1 MSAPPSTLS
10 LAGKTLYISGHKGMV
25 GSALVRRLRA
35 AGCNNLLTRSHSEL
49 ELTDRPAVRTFFAAN
64 KIDWVVVAA
73 ARVGGI
79 HANNTYPADFLEE
92 NLDISSNLIVE
103 ARRAGVE
110 QLLFLGSSCIYPRL
124 ASSPIHESALL
135 SGPLEP
141 TNEPYAI
148 AKIAA
153 IKLCESSNRQHGT
166 DYRSL
171 MPANLYGPG
180 DNFHLAN
187 SHVLPALMR
196 KFHEAN
202 KSNAPSV
209 EVWGDGKARRE
220 FLHVDDLADSCVHFM
235 NLPPEDYHARL
246 DPRCSHLNIGIGH
259 DISIGECAEL
269 MQRIT
274 GFAGK
279 IVFDPTKPAGA
290 PRRHLDCSLAS
301 ELGWQAKISLED
313 GLAST
318 YEWFC
323 QQHQDGL
330 RLGS

>member
-1 MSAPPSTLS
+1 
-10 LAGKTLYISGHKGMV
+10 MV

-35 AGCNNLLTRSHSEL
+35 AGCNSLLTRSRSEL
-49 ELTDRPAVRTFFAAN
+49 DLTDRRALRTFLAAD

-79 HANNTYPADFLEE
+79 HANNSYPADFIEE
-92 NLDISSNLIVE
+92 NLDISSNLIIE
-103 ARRAGVE
+103 ARRAGIE
-110 QLLFLGSSCIYPRL
+110 RLLFLGSSCIYPRL
-124 ASSPIHESALL
+124 ASSPIPESALL
-135 SGPLEP
+135 TGPLEP
-141 TNEPYAI
+141 TNEPYAV
-148 AKIAA
+148 AKIAG

-180 DNFHLAN
+180 DNFHLVD

-196 KFHEAN
+196 KFHEARQN
-202 KSNAPSV
+202 NAPSV
-209 EVWGDGKARRE
+209 EVWGDGTARRE

-235 NLPPEDYHARL
+235 NLPSEEYRARL
-246 DPRCSHLNIGIGH
+246 DPRCSHINIGVGH
-259 DISIGECAEL
+259 DVSIGECAEL
-269 MQRIT
+269 MRRIT
-274 GFAGK
+274 GFTGRIA
-279 IVFDPTKPAGA
+279 FDPTKPAGV

-318 YEWFC
+318 YEWLC
-323 QQHQDGL
+323 RQRQDEL
-330 RLGS
+330 RFGP

>member
-1 MSAPPSTLS
+1 
-10 LAGKTLYISGHKGMV
+10 MV

-35 AGCNNLLTRSHSEL
+35 AGCNNLLTRSRSEL
-49 ELTDRPAVRTFFAAN
+49 DLVDRLAVRAFFAAN
-64 KIDWVVVAA
+64 RVDGVVVAA

-79 HANNTYPADFLEE
+79 HANDTYPADFLEE

-124 ASSPIHESALL
+124 ASSPIPESALL
-135 SGPLEP
+135 TGPLEP

-148 AKIAA
+148 AKIAG

-180 DNFHLAN
+180 DNFHLTN

-196 KFHEAN
+196 RFHEAKKN
-202 KSNAPSV
+202 NAPRID
-209 EVWGDGKARRE
+209 VWGDGTARRE

-235 NLPPEDYHARL
+235 NLSPETYHARI
-246 DPRCSHLNIGIGH
+246 DPRCSHINIGIGH

-269 MQRIT
+269 LQRIT
-274 GFAGK
+274 GFTGNIA
-279 IVFDPTKPAGA
+279 FDPSKPAGV
-290 PRRHLDCSLAS
+290 PCRHLDCSRAS
-301 ELGWQAKISLED
+301 ELGWRAKISLEE

-323 QQHQDGL
+323 RQHQNEL